1 MVRNDRAGLPPVV
14 DVDPVHALVPEPC
27 SHRSVLV
34 VGGTRPGFR
43 RRIQF
48 LTELFAEHEL
58 IDDPLSERCVPVV
71 PLVPDRRSQ
80 RRTLGEEI
88 TGTSRLGSSAIHDQE
103 IVSAS

>member
-1 MVRNDRAGLPPVV
+1 MIVVALLALVRRWFGKNDRAGLPPVV

-34 VGGTRPGFR
+34 VGGTRTGFR

-71 PLVPDRRSQ
+71 PLVPDRR
-80 RRTLGEEI
+80 
-88 TGTSRLGSSAIHDQE
+88 
-103 IVSAS
+103 